1 MTRDEFIDFLSEEF
15 LEDFDNNRLNRI
27 LEAADEYV
35 ENEKAQ
41 LSQKDA
47 ISDTISRQAAIDAAK
62 DWYDGLICGSFNGLE
77 KRIKAL
83 PSAQLEVSGR
93 LTPKP
98 PIAEYD
104 GYADGYPEWEYSC
117 PSCDAPLGYF
127 GDCKFCPE
135 CGQAILWEVN
145 ENDSN

>member
-1 MTRDEFIDFLSEEF
+1 MM
-15 LEDFDNNRLNRI
+15 
-27 LEAADEYV
+27 EAGRNDLIY
-35 ENEKAQ
+35 
-41 LSQKDA
+41 
-47 ISDTISRQAAIDAAK
+47 RQAAIDAMINSRSNA
-62 DWYDGLICGSFNGLE
+62 DVTLVPGSYTNGWRDGRKLLLDELLQVIFE
-77 KRIKAL
+77 L